1 MFGGGVGVG
10 EGRQNGRPFGR
21 LNGCWSFSAGSDRGA
36 EWSAAA
42 LESGAGAGRGGE
54 HDAGV
59 TVADVARQDGATC
72 WQIYDW
78 RKQLRKGNLV
88 VRESMASLP
97 DFAELSVGDCS
108 VAAPAAADRSDIE
121 IVAGDVVTRRRS
133 TLRQRSHSTRE
144 TIARPS

>member
-1 MFGGGVGVG
+1 MERDGKMGVHLDGSMGVGVSRLEVI
-10 EGRQNGRPFGR
+10 EGPSGRR
-21 LNGCWSFSAGSDRGA
+21 RRSKA
-36 EWSAAA
+36 ERARVAA
-42 LESGAGAGRGGE
+42 ESMMP
-54 HDAGV
+54 GV
-59 TVADVARQDGATC
+59 TVADAARQHGATC

-97 DFAELSVGDCS
+97 DFAEMLVGDCS